1 MARSINDAWLKVLE
15 ERVAELQ
22 QKEQTH
28 KKEVSRV
35 IARFRNW
42 AATADEFDI
51 YYDVEYRAKDVASVR
66 ETYKAVWHEL
76 KKAEAE
82 LEEYKETIGK

>member
-1 MARSINDAWLKVLE
+1 MTNTNDAWVKVLE

-22 QKEQTH
+22 QKHDTH
-28 KKEVSRV
+28 RKNIDKT
-35 IARFRNW
+35 IAEFRKW
-42 AATADEFDI
+42 AQESDDLDI
-51 YYDVEYRAKDVASVR
+51 YYDIEYRAEKVAKVR

-82 LEEYKETIGK
+82 LNKYKETMGL